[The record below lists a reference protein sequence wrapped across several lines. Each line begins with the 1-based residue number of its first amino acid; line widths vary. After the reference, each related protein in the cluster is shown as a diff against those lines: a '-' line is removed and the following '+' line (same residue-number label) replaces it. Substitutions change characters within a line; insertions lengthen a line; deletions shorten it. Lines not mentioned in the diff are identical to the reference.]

1 VCHWKGTG
9 EFWCVTGR
17 ALVSF
22 GVPMEGHWWG
32 CNTHAGFDMLLV
44 ENWYVV
50 GRAKTGL
57 L

>member
-1 VCHWKGTG
+1 MCHWKGTG